1 MSLLE
6 TVKQTLTRSIEIS
19 MHPAAVTAELVDFVD
34 SNIKK
39 NPGKTSLRFN
49 MFEPKENLKVSLYS
63 LDKSFLMNE
72 DMAGFL
78 MNNPDFEVNVGV
90 VSA

>member
-1 MSLLE
+1 
-6 TVKQTLTRSIEIS
+6 

-34 SNIKK
+34 SNIKQ

-78 MNNPDFEVNVGV
+78 LNNPDFEVNVGV